1 MDAFFLNKDSYLN
14 EELWNEAMDSYT
26 EKYKWIK
33 WQKFG
38 WGNAEEA
45 LVMFAWFALIAVLF
59 SILEVIPF
67 TAGFLDDVGAY

>member
-1 MDAFFLNKDSYLN
+1 
-14 EELWNEAMDSYT
+14 MDSYT